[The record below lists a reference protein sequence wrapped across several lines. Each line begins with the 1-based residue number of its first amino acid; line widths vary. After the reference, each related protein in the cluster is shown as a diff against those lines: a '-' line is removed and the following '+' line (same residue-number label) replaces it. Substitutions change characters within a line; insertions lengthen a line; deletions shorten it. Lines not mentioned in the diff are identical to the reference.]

1 MNTEFAQDKWTEIR
15 GSIQQYW
22 NQLTEDDLEQ
32 IGGRLNELEGRLQN
46 RYGWAR
52 EQARD
57 SVSSFL
63 RSVKL

>member
-1 MNTEFAQDKWTEIR
+1 MNAEFPGGKWAEIR
-15 GSIQQYW
+15 GSIHHYW
-22 NQLTEDDLEQ
+22 NQLTEDDLDQ
-32 IGGRLNELEGRLQN
+32 IAGRLNELESLLQT

>member
-1 MNTEFAQDKWTEIR
+1 MNIELAQDRWKEIR
-15 GSIQQYW
+15 GSIQQHW
-22 NQLTEDDLEQ
+22 NLLTEDDLEQ
-32 IGGRLNELEGRLQN
+32 IDGRLHELEGRLQS

-57 SVSSFL
+57 SVSTFL